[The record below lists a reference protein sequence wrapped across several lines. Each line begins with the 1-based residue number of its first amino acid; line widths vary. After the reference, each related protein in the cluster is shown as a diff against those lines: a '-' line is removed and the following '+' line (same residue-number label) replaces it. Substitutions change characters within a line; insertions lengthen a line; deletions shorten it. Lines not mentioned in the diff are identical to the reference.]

1 FAPAFLDKNVQHC
14 LFKCWIGRV
23 TVCFPTAIAHIEFD
37 AASNWIAA
45 IYPNCCIA
53 KIRSG
58 FAVPRSEL
66 DDVDFLAGRTDKVR
80 AEISGE
86 PARLE
91 LQFIWNTRSEE
102 QRTLTNARGIAHL
115 CVALFKRH
123 RILF

>member
-1 FAPAFLDKNVQHC
+1 M
-14 LFKCWIGRV
+14 

-37 AASNWIAA
+37 AASNRIAA
-45 IYPNCCIA
+45 IYLNRRIA

-58 FAVPRSEL
+58 FAVPRAEL
-66 DDVDFLAGRTDKVR
+66 DNVDFVAGSTDKVR

-102 QRTLTNARGIAHL
+102 QRAFADARGIA
-115 CVALFKRH
+115 
-123 RILF
+123 